1 LHITAEEVRE
11 ALEPVLG
18 EIVGSVRKLI
28 EEAQPEAVADIYYS
42 GMIVTGGGA
51 LLKGIKDRLQT
62 ELNLRATVPDDP
74 ITTVAMGAGTL
85 LASPHQLYR
94 CAIRPNL
101 PVWQEAEELV
111 VSW

>member
-1 LHITAEEVRE
+1 
-11 ALEPVLG
+11 VLS
-18 EIVGSVRKLI
+18 EIVTGVTRVV
-28 EEAQPEAVADIYYS
+28 EDAQPEAVADIYYS
-42 GMIVTGGGA
+42 GMILTGGGS

-62 ELNLRATVPDDP
+62 DLKLRATMPEDP
-74 ITTVAMGAGTL
+74 ITTVVIGAGAL
-85 LASPHQLYR
+85 LSEPEQLHR